1 MSLPRGLPVPIIH
14 ENIKRKFLPSSKIAQ
29 EDYPVWEN
37 YLYQEDSQL
46 FWKEAQDTS
55 SWDTWACSLQSLGL
69 SPHGWVYSMET
80 DTWPDWERCSPQ
92 YSFYSRLTSQS
103 SPKPMWPLPSSALIL
118 DHPWHRAASAP
129 MVLDNPPGMN
139 LLASQKVLE
148 PSYCLPG
155 TALSVHS
162 LCIHP
167 LSLSPVW
174 WEARV
179 KWIFWFTLAL
189 LPIHLS
195 LYFYIFFF
203 F

>member
-1 MSLPRGLPVPIIH
+1 MSLPGGLPVPIIH

-129 MVLDNPPGMN
+129 MVLDNYLEWTCW
-139 LLASQKVLE
+139 LLRRCWSHPTAFLE
-148 PSYCLPG
+148 LRFRFTPFVSTPYLYRQSDEKQEWNGFFDLLLHCCLF
-155 TALSVHS
+155 
-162 LCIHP
+162 
-167 LSLSPVW
+167 
-174 WEARV
+174 
-179 KWIFWFTLAL
+179 IFPCTF
-189 LPIHLS
+189 IYS
-195 LYFYIFFF
+195 FFF
-203 F
+203 